1 MKTDTLF
8 YELFQAAPQT
18 FFELLQLTPPCP
30 YRFESITV
38 KASEKRIDGVF
49 EPTLVGQPI
58 YFLEVQGFPDE
69 VIYFRIMREVVTYFE
84 QRPKLKDNEWQ
95 AAVLWLNNDDDPG
108 FGTLRLLAQQPEPRL
123 IAMDLVELLRKLPET
138 SLALNVLRP
147 LLAKTELEVRTHVVQ
162 WVDYV
167 RQASD
172 LDANT
177 EEKLIAVM
185 SQLIEQKFR
194 RLNYKELSKMIRL
207 TPLAETTSGQ
217 ELIKDERVALLT
229 QMIHRKFALSDELVE
244 GVNHELQRLE
254 LTSLKALF
262 NEILDTST
270 FEELETWIATHTPA
284 EGSISP
290 PENGW
295 LDYDS
300 PEDEA

>member
-38 KASEKRIDGVF
+38 KVSEKRIDGVF
-49 EPTLVGQPI
+49 EPELVGQPI
-58 YFLEVQGFPDE
+58 YFLEVQGFPDD
-69 VIYFRIMREVVTYFE
+69 VIYFRAIREVVTYFE
-84 QRPKLKDNEWQ
+84 QRAKLKDNEWQ
-95 AAVLWLNNDDDPG
+95 AAVLWLNSDDDPG
-108 FGTLRLLAQQPEPRL
+108 FGTLRLLAHKPEPRL

-147 LLAKTELEVRTHVVQ
+147 LLAKTELEVREHVVQ
-162 WVDYV
+162 WVENV
-167 RQASD
+167 RQAPD

-217 ELIKDERVALLT
+217 ELIKDERVALLM
-229 QMIHRKFALSDELVE
+229 QMISRKFALSAELTE
-244 GVNHELQRLE
+244 SANHELQRLE
-254 LTSLKALF
+254 LKSLKELF
-262 NEILDTST
+262 NEILYANT
-270 FEELETWIATHTPA
+270 FEELETWITAHTPPK
-284 EGSISP
+284 GSISL

-295 LDYDS
+295 LDDAS
-300 PEDEA
+300 EDEG